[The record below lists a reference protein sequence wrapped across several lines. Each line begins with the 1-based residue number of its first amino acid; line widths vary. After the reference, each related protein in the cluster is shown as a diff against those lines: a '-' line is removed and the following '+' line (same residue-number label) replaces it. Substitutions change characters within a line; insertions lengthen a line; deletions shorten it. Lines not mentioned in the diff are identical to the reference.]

1 MSALVG
7 SPTVGGAELE
17 PSEKAASRTEESIP
31 SGSNP
36 KPPNGTPRAPRERPG
51 GAGEK
56 LGDKF
61 VKLWSASTTSA
72 IGSVLASVAT
82 PLLVASRTSNPLVV
96 SAAATIAW
104 LPWLLF
110 ALPSGVLVDRLDR
123 RRVMVTIDWARV
135 GALAILGVALV
146 AGHASIAL
154 LFAVLFIVSVG
165 EVAFR
170 SASQAFVPS
179 IVPAPLLER
188 ANGWLA
194 GGSMLTAGLFA
205 GPLAGFLFAVTP
217 SLPFIVN
224 AGTYAAS
231 AILIGMIGGTFRV
244 NRRSQSVAP
253 ATDEPVSATPHP
265 SVWTDMVGGL
275 RFLIQQR
282 LLRTMAVLIG
292 LLNVTLTAAL
302 AVLVLLAKERLHL
315 GSVGFGALSSC
326 LAVGGL
332 LGSVFG
338 DRIIRWV
345 SATWTI
351 RVGLLVEAGFHLVL
365 ATSHSAYT
373 VGVAFLAFGVHGAL
387 WTIASVSLRQRLTPP
402 DMLGRVGSASMF
414 VGAGGNCVG
423 AILGGAL
430 ASGFGLATPYWVGFV
445 VAVVVSATTWRVFN
459 RAAVAAAYATP
470 RGGVAAAEPAEG
482 RPVGSAQPVVA
493 PIGSGEPIAAEST
506 SATGA

>member
-1 MSALVG
+1 MPALVT
-7 SPTVGGAELE
+7 SPTVGGPEREAT
-17 PSEKAASRTEESIP
+17 EKAAIRPEDSIP
-31 SGSNP
+31 TGEPIRSDMSGAPDSP
-36 KPPNGTPRAPRERPG
+36 TASAEPVPVDEQIRSGETDSKASTRPRRRRASRERRG
-51 GAGEK
+51 DRRER

-123 RRVMVTIDWARV
+123 RRVMVVIDWTRV

-146 AGHASIAL
+146 ADRASIAL
-154 LFAVLFIVSVG
+154 LFAVLFVVSVG

-244 NRRSQSVAP
+244 RGRS
-253 ATDEPVSATPHP
+253 D
-265 SVWTDMVGGL
+265 
-275 RFLIQQR
+275 
-282 LLRTMAVLIG
+282 
-292 LLNVTLTAAL
+292 AA
-302 AVLVLLAKERLHL
+302 
-315 GSVGFGALSSC
+315 
-326 LAVGGL
+326 
-332 LGSVFG
+332 
-338 DRIIRWV
+338 
-345 SATWTI
+345 
-351 RVGLLVEAGFHLVL
+351 
-365 ATSHSAYT
+365 
-373 VGVAFLAFGVHGAL
+373 
-387 WTIASVSLRQRLTPP
+387 
-402 DMLGRVGSASMF
+402 
-414 VGAGGNCVG
+414 
-423 AILGGAL
+423 
-430 ASGFGLATPYWVGFV
+430 
-445 VAVVVSATTWRVFN
+445 
-459 RAAVAAAYATP
+459 
-470 RGGVAAAEPAEG
+470 
-482 RPVGSAQPVVA
+482 
-493 PIGSGEPIAAEST
+493 
-506 SATGA
+506 